1 LNFQYLAGTYTDRI
15 FTQLGL
21 HFTRVR
27 YKAMV
32 IYPNPVLSHE
42 GTTTRSEFNSE
53 LSEPEALDT
62 YTVSFPADALERQ
75 LAAALRTEET
85 MIQQRYDQGLIT
97 VDDREAKLAIVR
109 RDYRLDYALAAY
121 REWELSRDKGHSW
134 TRFRVVGDPV
144 REAVRWKIVLVS
156 LGV

>member
-1 LNFQYLAGTYTDRI
+1 LSFQYLAGIYTDRI

-32 IYPNPVLSHE
+32 VTPNPVVSHE
-42 GTTTRSEFNSE
+42 GTTTQSEFTSE

-75 LAAALRTEET
+75 LTAALRTEEM
-85 MIQQRYDQGLIT
+85 MIQQRYDQGVIT
-97 VDDREAKLAIVR
+97 AVERDATLAIAR
-109 RDYRLDYALAAY
+109 RDYRLDYALSAY
-121 REWELSRDKGHSW
+121 QEWYLSRDKGRSW
-134 TRFRVVGDPV
+134 LKFRAVGDPK
-144 REAVRWKIVLVS
+144 REAVRWVIKLVS
-156 LGV
+156 AGV